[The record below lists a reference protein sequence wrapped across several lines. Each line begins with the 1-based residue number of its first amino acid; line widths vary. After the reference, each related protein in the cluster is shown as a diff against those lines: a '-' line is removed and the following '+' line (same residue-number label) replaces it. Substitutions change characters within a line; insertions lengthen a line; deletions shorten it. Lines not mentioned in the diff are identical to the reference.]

1 MMDLMKPGA
10 ELVSVGTR
18 TAWRKWLQRNH
29 AQDSGIWLELHKKG
43 SSGSGL
49 RYAEAVEEALC
60 FGWIDSTANTLDE
73 HRYAIWFAPRKAM
86 SGWSAVIKERV
97 DRMVAEGRMT
107 DVGLAA
113 IDLAKANGA
122 WDQLND
128 SDALTVPD
136 DLAFALAGNGEARI
150 HWDAF
155 PPSVRKQILAWIN
168 SAKREETRT
177 KRVEETATLAA
188 DNVRAHQWRKQD

>member
-1 MMDLMKPGA
+1 MRPDA
-10 ELVSVGTR
+10 ELVTVKDR
-18 TAWRKWLQRNH
+18 AAWRRWLQRNH
-29 AQDSGIWLELHKKG
+29 TQDAGIWLALHKKG
-43 SSGSGL
+43 SSRKGL

-60 FGWIDSTANTLDE
+60 FGWIDATANAMDE
-73 HRYAIWFAPRKAM
+73 HRYAIWFAPRKPT
-86 SGWSAVIKERV
+86 SGWSAVNKERV
-97 DRMVAEGRMT
+97 DRMVAQGRMA
-107 DVGLAA
+107 DAGQAA

-122 WDQLND
+122 WDKLNQ

-136 DLAFALAGNGEARI
+136 DLASALATTGEART

-155 PPSVRKQILAWIN
+155 PPSVRKQILEWIN

-188 DNVRAHQWRKQD
+188 DNVRAHQWRRKG